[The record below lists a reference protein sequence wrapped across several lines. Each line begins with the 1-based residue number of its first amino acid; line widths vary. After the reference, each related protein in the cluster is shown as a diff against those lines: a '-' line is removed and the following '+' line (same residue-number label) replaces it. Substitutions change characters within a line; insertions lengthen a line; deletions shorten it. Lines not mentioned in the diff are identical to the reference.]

1 MKVPKYIKKVIKER
15 EKVATRFVEL
25 DSILNDWLCKK
36 HIFNE
41 ICMGDKYNLFNGG
54 CQELESG
61 SASITIEYLEGLEK

>member
-1 MKVPKYIKKVIKER
+1 MIVPKYIKKIIKER

-61 SASITIEYLEGLEK
+61 SADITIEYLKGLDK